1 MRTYGGHPIENTEL
15 HVWIVER
22 DDKVHVEFNEPAYIE
37 FNQDNDREYT
47 MKIRTK
53 PGAIVKGKTVKPP
66 SPPTFPDND
75 IS

>member
-1 MRTYGGHPIENTEL
+1 MRTYSGHPIGDTEL
-15 HVWIVER
+15 RVWLVDR
-22 DDKVHVEFNEPAYIE
+22 YDKVHVEFSEPAYIE

-66 SPPTFPDND
+66 SLPRFADND

>member
-1 MRTYGGHPIENTEL
+1 MRTYGGFPIENTEL
-15 HVWIVER
+15 RVWLVDR
-22 DDKVHVEFNEPAYIE
+22 DDKVQVEFSEPAYIE